1 MLPVEIRPGIHWIG
15 LNDRTTDLFEGLW
28 PIKQEGVSL
37 NSYLILDE
45 KKVIIDA
52 TREIM
57 AVEMLGKVQRLTDLA
72 GIDYVVINHMEPDH
86 SGALLALRQIAP
98 QAVLL
103 CSERAKRM
111 LADFYGITDN
121 VQAVRDGETL
131 ELGTHTLRFI
141 STPNI
146 HWPET
151 MMTLETRENILFSC
165 DAFGGFGALEGSIF
179 DDDMDNLAYFE
190 REALRYYTN
199 IVASRSRPVLNALQK
214 LAAVDVAIIAP
225 SHGLVWRGRPRRI
238 LDLYRRWAELG
249 AQPGEPGI
257 TLMYGSMYGDTER
270 MAEAI
275 GRGVQSVGV
284 PFVSYDVTHTHP
296 SYILADLWTRHGVL
310 VGAPTYEGE
319 MFPPMTAVLDMARHK
334 KVTGKLAA
342 RFGSYG
348 WGGGAQ
354 KAFEEIAAEL
364 KWNLAGALEFMGAP
378 KEDDLLRG
386 EQFGAEFARQVRDT
400 AAS

>member
-179 DDDMDNLAYFE
+179 DDDMDNLDYFE

>member
-1 MLPVEIRPGIHWIG
+1 MLTVEMRPGVYWIG

-45 KKVIIDA
+45 KKVVIDA

-57 AVEMLGKVQRLTDLA
+57 AVEMLGKVQRLADLSS
-72 GIDYVVINHMEPDH
+72 IDYVVINHMEPDH
-86 SGALLALRQIAP
+86 TGALLALRQIAP

-103 CSERAKRM
+103 CSERGKRM
-111 LADFYGITDN
+111 LADFYGITEGI
-121 VQAVRDGETL
+121 QAVRDGETIS
-131 ELGTHTLRFI
+131 LGKHTLQFI

-151 MMTLETRENILFSC
+151 MMTFETSQKILFSC

-179 DDDMDNLAYFE
+179 DDDMHNLAYYE

-214 LAAVDVAIIAP
+214 LSGREIEIIAP
-225 SHGLVWRGRPRRI
+225 SHGLVWRGNPQRI
-238 LDLYRRWAELG
+238 QDLYRQWAELG
-249 AQPGEPGI
+249 AQPGEAGI
-257 TLMYGSMYGDTER
+257 TLVYGTMYGDTER

-275 GRGVQSVGV
+275 GRGVQSQGV
-284 PFVSYDVTHTHP
+284 PFVSYDVTHVHP
-296 SYILADLWTRHGVL
+296 SYILPDLWTRRGVL

-319 MFPPMTAVLDMARHK
+319 LFPPMTAVLDMARHK
-334 KVTGKLAA
+334 KVNGKLAA

-354 KAFEEIAAEL
+354 KAFETFAAEM
-364 KWNLAGALEFMGAP
+364 KWELTGVLEFLGAP
-378 KEDDLLRG
+378 KEEDLLRG
-386 EQFGAEFARQVRDT
+386 EEFGAEFARRVKADE
-400 AAS
+400 